1 MDLFFDNVFHGL
13 FSTVDPLGMIL
24 RTLMALLAD
33 ALAQLVT
40 GMYSQLFEITTVD
53 FSTQAVGNIWRITTG
68 ISIGLATILLI
79 VAAFRSLLAQ
89 SNTYLLQ
96 AFPGVVLAVL
106 GPQAAALL
114 LPLLAAAL
122 TDLAQAIV
130 ASATSDLAGSIRL
143 LAGVGSNPIYEGL
156 GLLAPVIAASLL
168 FGLGLVFVV
177 LMFCMAAA
185 VVLFVLSPFA
195 FAGLVMAPTRV
206 WFTRWATG
214 MFALLFAKVP
224 IAIMLA
230 LAVSLFANSRY
241 TGTTQAFVNAAAGL
255 VLGVGALLAPML
267 AFGLFSFMSS
277 VVTRPAMG
285 GAAAQRAATSTYY
298 GQQMTRTAVNGL
310 RTVGGK
316 GAPAPVE
323 PSAAERQAGATVT
336 TGPGTGGTPAGPSTV
351 AGSASTGASSG
362 GHASGSSSAT
372 GPTAAPRAP
381 SSSSAGAGAA
391 KAGGAGASGSA
402 GASRAAGATGSTGA
416 TGSAAMAGPAAP
428 VAAAGIMAGKTAKAA
443 GSKAKDTT
451 ARVSDTGG
459 TDHASSPPVQGSIR
473 PPSERSPD

>member
-33 ALAQLVT
+33 ALGQLVT
-40 GMYSQLFEITTVD
+40 GMYGQLFEITTVD
-53 FSTQAVGNIWRITTG
+53 FSTQAVSNIWRITTG
-68 ISIGLATILLI
+68 VSVGLATILLI
-79 VAAFRSLLAQ
+79 IAAFRSMIAQ
-89 SNTYLLQ
+89 SNAYLLQ

-130 ASATSDLAGSIRL
+130 ASATSDLASSIRL
-143 LAGVGSNPIYEGL
+143 MAGVGSNPIYEGL
-156 GLLAPVIAASLL
+156 GLLAPLIAASLL

-241 TGTTQAFVNAAAGL
+241 AGTTQAFVNAAAGL
-255 VLGVGALLAPML
+255 VLGVGALLAPLL

-277 VVTRPAMG
+277 VVARPAMG
-285 GAAAQRAATSTYY
+285 GAAAQRMATSTYY

-310 RTVGGK
+310 RTVGG
-316 GAPAPVE
+316 GRGSSAPVE
-323 PSAAERQAGATVT
+323 PSAAERQAGAKVT
-336 TGPGTGGTPAGPSTV
+336 PG
-351 AGSASTGASSG
+351 SG
-362 GHASGSSSAT
+362 GHPPGAPWSQTSTTTESSTGGPATGRGPAGRAAGSSQ
-372 GPTAAPRAP
+372 PTSPT
-381 SSSSAGAGAA
+381 SAGAGAA
-391 KAGGAGASGSA
+391 KSGATGSSGSAGVSGGAGAA
-402 GASRAAGATGSTGA
+402 GAAS
-416 TGSAAMAGPAAP
+416 MAGPAAP
-428 VAAAGIMAGKTAKAA
+428 VAAAVVATGATSKAA
-443 GSKAKDTT
+443 ANKAKGSA
-451 ARVSDTGG
+451 ARLSDTSSGG
-459 TDHASSPPVQGSIR
+459 ASPSVQGSIT
-473 PPSERSPD
+473 PPSDRTSG

>member
-33 ALAQLVT
+33 ALSQLVT

-68 ISIGLATILLI
+68 ISVGLATILLI
-79 VAAFRSLLAQ
+79 IAAFRSMLAQ
-89 SNTYLLQ
+89 SNAYLLQ

-114 LPLLAAAL
+114 LPLVAAAL

-130 ASATSDLAGSIRL
+130 SSATSDLAGSIRL

-156 GLLAPVIAASLL
+156 GLMAPLIAASLL

-241 TGTTQAFVNAAAGL
+241 AGTTQAFANAAAGL

-298 GQQMTRTAVNGL
+298 GHQMTRTAVNGL

-336 TGPGTGGTPAGPSTV
+336 TGRGPGGSPTGSSTS
-351 AGSASTGASSG
+351 AGSASTGAPSG
-362 GHASGSSSAT
+362 GDGSGRSPAT
-372 GPTAAPRAP
+372 GPAAPP
-381 SSSSAGAGAA
+381 GSPSTSSSGAAAA
-391 KAGGAGASGSA
+391 KAGGLAAPGSA
-402 GASRAAGATGSTGA
+402 GASGAAGT
-416 TGSAAMAGPAAP
+416 TGSAGTASSAATAGPAAP
-428 VAAAGIMAGKTAKAA
+428 AAAAGIVAGKTAKAA
-443 GSKAKDTT
+443 GSKTKDST
-451 ARVSDTGG
+451 ARLSDTGG
-459 TDHASSPPVQGSIR
+459 TDGAGSPPVHGSIR

>member
-1 MDLFFDNVFHGL
+1 MDLFFDSIFHGL

-24 RTLMALLAD
+24 RTLIALLAD
-33 ALAQLVT
+33 ALGQLVT

-68 ISIGLATILLI
+68 ISVGLATILLI
-79 VAAFRSLLAQ
+79 IAAFRSMLAQ
-89 SNTYLLQ
+89 SSAYLLQ

-156 GLLAPVIAASLL
+156 GLLAPLIAASLL

-241 TGTTQAFVNAAAGL
+241 AGTTQAFVNAAAGL

-298 GQQMTRTAVNGL
+298 GHQMTRTAVNGL

-316 GAPAPVE
+316 NTSAPIE
-323 PSAAERQAGATVT
+323 PSAAERQAGAKVI
-336 TGPGTGGTPAGPSTV
+336 TGSSTGGTPS
-351 AGSASTGASSG
+351 GSPGAASTGSG
-362 GHASGSSSAT
+362 TSAGGESQGRSPAT
-372 GPTAAPRAP
+372 GPAP
-381 SSSSAGAGAA
+381 SPQAPSPSSAGAGAA
-391 KAGGAGASGSA
+391 KGGEAGASGAAGAAGGAGAA
-402 GASRAAGATGSTGA
+402 GAAS
-416 TGSAAMAGPAAP
+416 MAGPAAP
-428 VAAAGIMAGKTAKAA
+428 VAAAGIVAGKSAKAA
-443 GSKAKDTT
+443 GGRAKDTT
-451 ARVSDTGG
+451 ARLADTGG
-459 TDHASSPPVQGSIR
+459 AEGAGSPTVQGAFR

>member
-1 MDLFFDNVFHGL
+1 MDLFFDNIFHGL

-33 ALAQLVT
+33 ALGQLVT
-40 GMYSQLFEITTVD
+40 GMYGQLFEITTVD

-68 ISIGLATILLI
+68 ISVGLATILLI
-79 VAAFRSLLAQ
+79 IAAFRSMVAQ
-89 SNTYLLQ
+89 SNAYLLQ
-96 AFPGVVLAVL
+96 AFPGVVLAIL

-130 ASATSDLAGSIRL
+130 GSATGDLAASMRL

-156 GLLAPVIAASLL
+156 GLLAPLVAASLL
-168 FGLGLVFVV
+168 FGLGMVFVV
-177 LMFCMAAA
+177 LLFCMAAA

-230 LAVSLFANSRY
+230 LAVSLFADSRY
-241 TGTTQAFVNAAAGL
+241 AGTTQSFVNAAAGL

-277 VVTRPAMG
+277 VVARPAMG
-285 GAAAQRAATSTYY
+285 GAAAQRIATSTYY
-298 GQQMTRTAVNGL
+298 GQQMTRTAVNGM
-310 RTVGGK
+310 RTVGGR
-316 GAPAPVE
+316 GPATPVE
-323 PSAAERQAGATVT
+323 PSAAERQAGAKVT
-336 TGPGTGGTPAGPSTV
+336 TTSSNGSGGAGATSPMPSPAG
-351 AGSASTGASSG
+351 AGEGTASPNG
-362 GHASGSSSAT
+362 G
-372 GPTAAPRAP
+372 AAPTRGTTAP
-381 SSSSAGAGAA
+381 SRAGAGAVKA
-391 KAGGAGASGSA
+391 GAGGAAAASGSAGGAGAA
-402 GASRAAGATGSTGA
+402 GAAS
-416 TGSAAMAGPAAP
+416 MAGPAAP
-428 VAAAGIMAGKTAKAA
+428 VAAAAVATGQVAKGAGAKAK
-443 GSKAKDTT
+443 GT
-451 ARVSDTGG
+451 VSRLTDTGSG
-459 TDHASSPPVQGSIR
+459 HDGSVPVHGAIT
-473 PPSERSPD
+473 PPSER

>member
-1 MDLFFDNVFHGL
+1 MDLFFDNIFHGL

-33 ALAQLVT
+33 ALGQLVT
-40 GMYSQLFEITTVD
+40 GMYGQLFEITTVD

-68 ISIGLATILLI
+68 VSVGLATILLI
-79 VAAFRSLLAQ
+79 VAAFRSMLAQ
-89 SNTYLLQ
+89 SNAYLLQ
-96 AFPGVVLAVL
+96 AFPGVVLAIL

-130 ASATSDLAGSIRL
+130 ASATSDLAASIRL

-156 GLLAPVIAASLL
+156 GLLAPLVAASLL
-168 FGLGLVFVV
+168 FGLGMVFVV
-177 LMFCMAAA
+177 LLFCMAAA

-230 LAVSLFANSRY
+230 LAVSLFADSRY
-241 TGTTQAFVNAAAGL
+241 AGTTQSFVNAAAGL
-255 VLGVGALLAPML
+255 VLGFGALLAPL
-267 AFGLFSFMSS
+267 LGFGLFSFMSS
-277 VVTRPAMG
+277 VVARPAMG

-310 RTVGGK
+310 RTVGGR
-316 GAPAPVE
+316 GASAPVE
-323 PSAAERQAGATVT
+323 PSAAERQAGAQVT
-336 TGPGTGGTPAGPSTV
+336 TTPNRGPGASVPTPSSPLSSSSSSGGSSSTAAAQSGGATATVRPSPGPASTTAPGSAAAGAAGTGGA
-351 AGSASTGASSG
+351 SG
-362 GHASGSSSAT
+362 GSGAAGAASMA
-372 GPTAAPRAP
+372 GPTAPIATAAVA
-381 SSSSAGAGAA
+381 AGAAA
-391 KAGGAGASGSA
+391 KAGG
-402 GASRAAGATGSTGA
+402 
-416 TGSAAMAGPAAP
+416 
-428 VAAAGIMAGKTAKAA
+428 
-443 GSKAKDTT
+443 SKAKGAT
-451 ARVSDTGG
+451 ARIANTSG
-459 TDHASSPPVQGSIR
+459 SPDPGPSGHGSIT
-473 PPSERSPD
+473 PPSARSTD

>member
-13 FSTVDPLGMIL
+13 FTTLDPLGMIL
-24 RTLMALLAD
+24 RTLMALLSD
-33 ALAQLVT
+33 ALASLVT

-53 FSTQAVGNIWRITTG
+53 FNTQAVGNIWRITTG
-68 ISIGLATILLI
+68 VSVGLATILLVI
-79 VAAFRSLLAQ
+79 AAFRSMLAQ
-89 SNTYLLQ
+89 SNAYLLQ
-96 AFPGVVLAVL
+96 AFPGVVVAIL

-130 ASATSDLAGSIRL
+130 ATTTPDLAESMRL

-156 GLLAPVIAASLL
+156 GLLAPLIAATLL

-177 LMFCMAAA
+177 LLFCMAAA

-195 FAGLVMAPTRV
+195 FAGMVMAPTRV

-230 LAVSLFANSRY
+230 LAVSLFADSRY
-241 TGTTQAFVNAAAGL
+241 AGTTQSFVNAGAGL
-255 VLGVGALLAPML
+255 VLGIGALLAPML

-285 GAAAQRAATSTYY
+285 GAAAQRAASSAYY
-298 GQQMTRTAVNGL
+298 GGQMGRTAINGL
-310 RTVGGK
+310 RTVTGRGSS
-316 GAPAPVE
+316 APVE

-336 TGPGTGGTPAGPSTV
+336 GPGSAGGGSAGPAGP
-351 AGSASTGASSG
+351 AGPV
-362 GHASGSSSAT
+362 
-372 GPTAAPRAP
+372 GPTPTPAP
-381 SSSSAGAGAA
+381 SSGSGGTTPVPVSVGAGPTG
-391 KAGGAGASGSA
+391 AGGVGASGSA
-402 GASRAAGATGSTGA
+402 GSGVGGAAGSAGAAGAAGGA
-416 TGSAAMAGPAAP
+416 GAAGAAAAGPAAP
-428 VAAAGIMAGKTAKAA
+428 IVAGAVIAEKSAKAGADKSKDAAGRLATTSAPGPEAGGAP
-443 GSKAKDTT
+443 GSMT
-451 ARVSDTGG
+451 
-459 TDHASSPPVQGSIR
+459 
-473 PPSERSPD
+473 PPSERTTE

>member
-33 ALAQLVT
+33 ALGQLVT
-40 GMYSQLFEITTVD
+40 GMYGQLFAITTVD
-53 FSTQAVGNIWRITTG
+53 FSTQAVSNIWRITTG
-68 ISIGLATILLI
+68 VSVGLATILLI
-79 VAAFRSLLAQ
+79 IAAFRSMLAQ
-89 SNTYLLQ
+89 SNAYLLQ

-122 TDLAQAIV
+122 TDLSQAIV
-130 ASATSDLAGSIRL
+130 ASATSDLAASIRL

-156 GLLAPVIAASLL
+156 GLLAPLIAASLL

-241 TGTTQAFVNAAAGL
+241 AGTTQAFVNAAAGL
-255 VLGVGALLAPML
+255 VLGVGALLAPLL

-285 GAAAQRAATSTYY
+285 GAAAQRMATSTYY

-310 RTVGGK
+310 RTVGG
-316 GAPAPVE
+316 GRGSPVPVE
-323 PSAAERQAGATVT
+323 PSAAERQAGAKVATPGSGGRPPAALGSSTAT
-336 TGPGTGGTPAGPSTV
+336 TNESSPGGAATSRGSTGSASATARPTAPPSAGPAAAK
-351 AGSASTGASSG
+351 AGSAR
-362 GHASGSSSAT
+362 ASGS
-372 GPTAAPRAP
+372 
-381 SSSSAGAGAA
+381 AGM
-391 KAGGAGASGSA
+391 AGGAGAA
-402 GASRAAGATGSTGA
+402 GTAATA
-416 TGSAAMAGPAAP
+416 AGPAAGAAHIAGATTK
-428 VAAAGIMAGKTAKAA
+428 AAAN
-443 GSKAKDTT
+443 KAKGT
-451 ARVSDTGG
+451 AARLSDTGSSG
-459 TDHASSPPVQGSIR
+459 ASPSVHGSIT
-473 PPSERSPD
+473 PPSERTSE

>member
-1 MDLFFDNVFHGL
+1 MDLFFDSIFHGL

-40 GMYSQLFEITTVD
+40 GMYSQLFEISTVD

-68 ISIGLATILLI
+68 VSVGLATILLI
-79 VAAFRSLLAQ
+79 IAAFRSMLAQ
-89 SNTYLLQ
+89 SNAYLLQ

-156 GLLAPVIAASLL
+156 GLLAPLIAASLL

-177 LMFCMAAA
+177 LMFCMASA

-241 TGTTQAFVNAAAGL
+241 AGTTQAFVNAAAGL

-316 GAPAPVE
+316 NSPAPIE
-323 PSAAERQAGATVT
+323 PSAAERQVGAKVT
-336 TGPGTGGTPAGPSTV
+336 TGTPATPTGSP
-351 AGSASTGASSG
+351 AGAAAANTGDSASSPTPGRSP
-362 GHASGSSSAT
+362 AT
-372 GPTAAPRAP
+372 GPNPSQRAP
-381 SSSSAGAGAA
+381 SPARAGSGAG
-391 KAGGAGASGSA
+391 KAGGAGAAGAA
-402 GASRAAGATGSTGA
+402 GASGGAGATG
-416 TGSAAMAGPAAP
+416 AAAAAGPAAP
-428 VAAAGIMAGKTAKAA
+428 VAAVGIVAGKSAKAA
-443 GSKAKDTT
+443 GGKAKDATGRL
-451 ARVSDTGG
+451 ADTGG
-459 TDHASSPPVQGSIR
+459 TDAAGSPPVQGAFR

>member
-33 ALAQLVT
+33 ALSQLVT

-68 ISIGLATILLI
+68 VSVGLATILLI
-79 VAAFRSLLAQ
+79 IAAFRSMLAQ
-89 SNTYLLQ
+89 SNAYLLQ

-114 LPLLAAAL
+114 LPLVAAAL

-130 ASATSDLAGSIRL
+130 SSATSDLAGSIRL

-156 GLLAPVIAASLL
+156 GLMAPLIAASLL

-241 TGTTQAFVNAAAGL
+241 AGTTQAFANAAAGL

-298 GQQMTRTAVNGL
+298 GHQMTRTAVNGL

-336 TGPGTGGTPAGPSTV
+336 TGRGPGGSPTGSSTS
-351 AGSASTGASSG
+351 AGSASTGAPSG
-362 GHASGSSSAT
+362 GDGSGRSPAT
-372 GPTAAPRAP
+372 GPAP
-381 SSSSAGAGAA
+381 SPGSPSTSSSGAASA

-402 GASRAAGATGSTGA
+402 GASGAAGATGST
-416 TGSAAMAGPAAP
+416 AAAGPAAP
-428 VAAAGIMAGKTAKAA
+428 VAAAAIVASKTAKAA

-451 ARVSDTGG
+451 ARLSDTGG
-459 TDHASSPPVQGSIR
+459 TDVAGSQPVHGSIR